1 MNGWTTGRTVQTS
14 PVTIHAF
21 IVMTSMNGLNVP
33 PLTNSLSI
41 AVDLCRL
48 LPSEEE
54 AMEVALILNSRWIK
68 TDAAVRSIHSCHAP
82 HTHHTHIIQFKA
94 AHAASHPL
102 PKLSLQPGRPLSPT
116 LPSIHPSADTHPFI
130 HVHTSMHASAPP
142 HWPGMTVVGVMGLGV
157 YALLSHGRGRRVG
170 RHGGSR
176 SSPRGHG
183 HHACRRHSHAR
194 HHHRHDGPHRGRHGR
209 ACSLGHRRRSGGGG
223 GRTRRHRIAGGSP
236 CPSRA
241 SDCGHGNGHDR
252 THRHRHCH
260 DARRRPRAFGCAW
273 RRAICVRV
281 EPSSR

>member
-157 YALLSHGRGRRVG
+157 YALLSHGR
-170 RHGGSR
+170 
-176 SSPRGHG
+176 
-183 HHACRRHSHAR
+183 
-194 HHHRHDGPHRGRHGR
+194 D
-209 ACSLGHRRRSGGGG
+209 
-223 GRTRRHRIAGGSP
+223 
-236 CPSRA
+236 
-241 SDCGHGNGHDR
+241 
-252 THRHRHCH
+252 
-260 DARRRPRAFGCAW
+260 
-273 RRAICVRV
+273 
-281 EPSSR
+281 